1 MPLALLIRPGTD
13 VPIYRQIV
21 RQVVEAVAT
30 GDLAAGERMPSHREL
45 AITLT
50 VAPLTIKKA
59 YDELEA
65 AGFLTSRQG
74 SGTFV
79 SANPAQP
86 PASRRRLAPLRD
98 SARALAA
105 ESSLH
110 GLTLEELLDLVRA
123 AHARL
128 ENSR

>member
-1 MPLALLIRPGTD
+1 MPVALLVRPGTD

-21 RQVVEAVAT
+21 RQVIEAVAT
-30 GDLAAGERMPSHREL
+30 GELARGERMPSHREL
-45 AITLT
+45 AVTLA

-59 YDELEA
+59 YDELES

-79 SANPAQP
+79 NTKPAQP
-86 PASRRRLAPLRD
+86 PASRARLAPLRD

-105 ESSLH
+105 ESALH
-110 GLTLEELLDLVRA
+110 GLALEELLDLVRA